1 MQRSGTICAILVAG
15 IEKHFC
21 EFIFNL
27 HQCTKRCLAILIFSS
42 GGHKVCTILVEGI
55 MRVFNFL

>member
-1 MQRSGTICAILVAG
+1 MQRSGTICAISVEG

-27 HQCTKRCLAILIFSS
+27 NQCFKRCLAILIFSS
-42 GGHKVCTILVEGI
+42 GGYKVCTILVEGI
-55 MRVFNFL
+55 MRDINFL